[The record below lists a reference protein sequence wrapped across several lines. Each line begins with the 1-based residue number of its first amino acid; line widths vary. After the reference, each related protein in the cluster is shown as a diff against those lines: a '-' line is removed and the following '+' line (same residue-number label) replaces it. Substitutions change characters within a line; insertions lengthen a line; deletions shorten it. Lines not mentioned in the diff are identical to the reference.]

1 MRRFEGQVV
10 VVIGSATGLGRAMAE
25 EFARQGAHLVLADID
40 TNKVNEA
47 LQSVEALSAQAI
59 AVKTDVMKREDLVA
73 LAEATLER
81 FDRVDIVCSN
91 AGVGEYSCSAWEK
104 GDTDL
109 DWVLGVNLYGTAYA
123 VAAFIPIML
132 KQGQGHFV
140 STGSNTSL
148 QPIPSMAVYAASKR
162 AVLGYCE
169 ALQYDLWNAD
179 SAVKVSVIC
188 PNKVITDM
196 PDSARNRPQNLAGR
210 TPTAQEIARKTAF
223 LAAGG
228 HTPDEAAK
236 IVLDGIAEQR
246 FYILTNPVDADQAQA
261 WATGV
266 RDGHLVRPNYAPP
279 KLGR

>member
-1 MRRFEGQVV
+1 MRRFEGKVV

-25 EFARQGAHLVLADID
+25 GFAREGAQLVLADID
-40 TNKVNEA
+40 TNKVKET
-47 LQSVEALSAQAI
+47 LQHVEELGAQAI
-59 AVKTDVMKREDLVA
+59 AITTDVMKREDLVA
-73 LAEATLER
+73 LAERTLER
-81 FDRVDIVCSN
+81 FGRVDIVCSN

-104 GDTDL
+104 SDTDVS
-109 DWVLGVNLYGTAYA
+109 WVLGVNLYGTVYA
-123 VAAFIPIML
+123 VSAFIPIMI

-196 PDSARNRPQNLAGR
+196 PDSARNRPVHLAGR
-210 TPTAQEIARKTAF
+210 TPTSEEIARKTAF
-223 LAAGG
+223 LTAGG
-228 HTPDEAAK
+228 HTPDQAAQ
-236 IVLDGIAEQR
+236 IVLDGVAEQR
-246 FYILTNPVDADQAQA
+246 FYILTNEVDADQAQV
-261 WATGV
+261 WAAGV
-266 RDGHLVRPNYAPP
+266 RDGQLVRPGYAPP

>member
-25 EFARQGAHLVLADID
+25 GFAREGAQLVLADID
-40 TNKVNEA
+40 TNKVKEA
-47 LQSVEALSAQAI
+47 VQRVEALGAQAI
-59 AVKTDVMKREDLVA
+59 AIETDVMKREDLVA
-73 LAEATLER
+73 LAEGTLKR
-81 FDRVDIVCSN
+81 FGRVDIVCSN

-104 GDTDL
+104 SDTDL
-109 DWVLGVNLYGTAYA
+109 DWVLGVNLYGTVYA
-123 VAAFIPIML
+123 VSAFIPIML

-162 AVLGYCE
+162 AMLGYCE
-169 ALQYDLWNAD
+169 ALQYDLWNSD

-210 TPTAQEIARKTAF
+210 TPTSEEIARKAAF

-246 FYILTNPVDADQAQA
+246 FYILTNSVDADQAQA
-261 WATGV
+261 WAAGV

>member
-1 MRRFEGQVV
+1 MKRFEAKVV

-25 EFARQGAHLVLADID
+25 GFAREGAQLVLADID
-40 TNKVNEA
+40 TNKVKET
-47 LQSVEALSAQAI
+47 LERVEGLGAQAI
-59 AVKTDVMKREDLVA
+59 AIATDVMKRQDLVA
-73 LAEATLER
+73 LAERTLER
-81 FDRVDIVCSN
+81 FGRVDIVCSN

-104 GDTDL
+104 SDTDM

-123 VAAFIPIML
+123 VSAFIPIMI

-196 PDSARNRPQNLAGR
+196 PDSARNRPQNLVGR
-210 TPTAQEIARKTAF
+210 TPTAEEIARKTAF

-228 HTPDEAAK
+228 HTPEQAAQ

-246 FYILTNPVDADQAQA
+246 FYILTNEVDADQAQA
-261 WATGV
+261 WAAGV
-266 RDGHLVRPNYAPP
+266 GDGHLVRPNYAPP
-279 KLGR
+279 QLGR